1 MTQPEH
7 PPTSRAS
14 RLLAPLTRLVLTL
27 RLRLRTQAGGND
39 AGLDTMLLW
48 AVLVGIAGGL
58 CSALFRGANIGL
70 KWLMTGQTQDI
81 VAIAESL
88 PPSLRVWVPTLGG
101 FAAGLALWLGARIGK
116 GPRSQ
121 DYLEVVRLGDGIIP
135 IKPTLARLTSS
146 LLSISSGSSIG
157 REGGMVQ
164 FSALAAS
171 SIGRYCRFPRQ
182 RLRLLVACGGAA
194 GLASAYNTPLA
205 SALFIAEIVLQTLA
219 IEALGPLIVSALAAT
234 LVIRHWIGMQ
244 PIFTT
249 PPFSMAIP
257 LDILPVLGLGLLAG
271 ALAPA
276 FLATLDT
283 ARGLFQRLRLPLPFR
298 LALGGFIVG
307 LISIRY
313 PEVWG
318 NGHAV
323 TEYILTTSPARDFV
337 FNLMLFKILAT
348 AAAVGTGTV
357 GGVFTPTLMIGA
369 CTGWLYSQGI
379 LTLGLADFADPVTY
393 TVLGMGAFLSGTTFA
408 PVMAILMI
416 FEMTLKADLLFPLIV
431 VTVSARYFAAA
442 IRPTSV
448 YASSLGSA
456 RGQVPFLMQAEDLMT
471 RPAAVVN
478 TLASAQ
484 TVSEVFCRS
493 TTQQVWVIDDAGR
506 YQGVITLERMKLFLG
521 DPSLRHLNAAL
532 VFMED
537 DIPPI
542 TPDTT
547 LTEALTALV
556 RHETDRL
563 PIVDGDHQLLGEI
576 AKNDILLALA

>member
-1 MTQPEH
+1 MAKPEH
-7 PPTSRAS
+7 STAALAS
-14 RLLAPLTRLVLTL
+14 RLPAPLTRLVLTL
-27 RLRLRTQAGGND
+27 RLRLRTREVGSD
-39 AGLDTMLLW
+39 TGLDTMLLW

-81 VAIAESL
+81 VAIAASL

-101 FAAGLALWLGARIGK
+101 FAAGLALWLGARLCK
-116 GPRSQ
+116 GLRSQ
-121 DYLEVVRLGDGIIP
+121 DYLEVIRLGDGIIS
-135 IKPTLARLTSS
+135 IKPTLARLASS

-234 LVIRHWIGMQ
+234 LVIRHWIGMS

-249 PPFSMAIP
+249 PQFSMEIP
-257 LDILPVLGLGLLAG
+257 LNILPVLGLGLLAG

-276 FLATLDT
+276 FLATLDS
-283 ARGLFQRLRLPLPFR
+283 ARSLLQRLNLPLPFR

-323 TEYILTTSPARDFV
+323 TEFILTESPSRDFV
-337 FNLMLFKILAT
+337 FNLMLLKILAT

-357 GGVFTPTLMIGA
+357 GGVFTPTLLIGA
-369 CTGWLYSQGI
+369 CTGWLYSQAI
-379 LTLGLADFADPVTY
+379 LAVGLEHSADPVTF

-442 IRPTSV
+442 IRPVSV
-448 YASSLGSA
+448 YANSLGNT
-456 RGQVPFLMQAEDLMT
+456 RTQVPFLMQAEDLMT

-478 TLASAQ
+478 TLATAQ

-493 TTQQVWVIDDAGR
+493 TTRQVWVIDDQGR

-521 DPSLRHLNAAL
+521 DPSLRHLRAAL

-542 TPDTT
+542 TPDTP

-556 RHETDRL
+556 MHETDRL
-563 PIVDGDHQLLGEI
+563 PIVDGNRRLLGEI